1 MAGHRATSVHPA
13 GSLAPVDGL
22 DRLSIGRLAAV
33 LGMSKSGLY
42 AHFGSAT
49 ELQLATVAEAARVFD
64 TEVVQPALAAPAGLR
79 QLTAVCE
86 AFFEHLERH
95 TFPGGCFMASA
106 ALELGT
112 RPRPVRDLVAG
123 FHAPFGDPVPRFAP

>member
-86 AFFEHLERH
+86 AFFGHLERH
-95 TFPGGCFMASA
+95 TLPGGCFIAPSA
-106 ALELGT
+106 PEPRT
-112 RPRPVRDLVAG
+112 RP
-123 FHAPFGDPVPRFAP
+123 VPATERGPL